1 MKLLLEMYAEQKVIL
16 NKLLRQQTDSMD
28 LLKKFPIPTEEQ
40 LIVIN
45 TEITEDNKHAYVSIN
60 YINI

>member
-1 MKLLLEMYAEQKVIL
+1 MKLLLEMYAEQKVVL

-28 LLKKFPIPTEEQ
+28 LLKKFPIPMEEK
-40 LIVIN
+40 LIAIN
-45 TEITEDNKHAYVSIN
+45 TEITEDNKHAYVSNN